1 MAKEVL
7 NPGTIYL
14 ALRCHI
20 NWAPWPHEP
29 VSYVVFRR
37 AHIEGKGLT
46 GGKGLT
52 EAAKVAGR
60 LS

>member
-1 MAKEVL
+1 MSY
-7 NPGTIYL
+7 I
-14 ALRCHI
+14 
-20 NWAPWPHEP
+20 
-29 VSYVVFRR
+29 YVVFRR
-37 AHIEGKGLT
+37 VHIEGKGLT